1 MGAENMNIRP
11 FFQWECIFV
20 RHTLRAYVCI
30 PMWLF
35 TSVQVKRISLDIHW
49 NLAKGYNDTA
59 GTTQVTTQRLRQS
72 YTAQV
77 WRYAQQLSPPTTT
90 LAKK

>member
-1 MGAENMNIRP
+1 M
-11 FFQWECIFV
+11 
-20 RHTLRAYVCI
+20 
-30 PMWLF
+30 
-35 TSVQVKRISLDIHW
+35 HW

-72 YTAQV
+72 YTTQV
-77 WRYAQQLSPPTTT
+77 CRYAQQLSPPTTT